1 LHKIKDNIEKAIRNT
16 QNSSSAEL
24 VKEIIDLMPVRIIKL
39 HNLNQDDS
47 FADQMKSLQSMKSQQ
62 FKNAMKSKLID

>member
-1 LHKIKDNIEKAIRNT
+1 
-16 QNSSSAEL
+16 
-24 VKEIIDLMPVRIIKL
+24 MPVRIIKL

-47 FADQMKSLQSMKSQQ
+47 FADQMKSLQSIKSQQ

>member
-1 LHKIKDNIEKAIRNT
+1 MHKIKDNIEKAIRNT